1 MEIVLTISA
10 YFSDFFSNLDWTQIK
25 VWLVYLS
32 IPISSGIIGWATNWM
47 ALVMTF
53 YPLEYIGIKPFGW
66 QGIIPSKAQKMATKS
81 VEMLTSKLL
90 RIEERF
96 QQLDPI
102 IIARQMQPELE
113 TLSVKVINEAME
125 AQAGTIWKNT
135 PLPIKKQIYQ
145 RAKDEIPKVVVD
157 IMAEV
162 NGQID
167 HLLDLK
173 RISIEALMAD
183 KQLVNEIFLRCG
195 EKEFK
200 FIEVS
205 GFWFGG
211 LFGLAQMILSYN
223 FPSGS
228 WYILPSCGLI
238 EGYLTNVFALKLIF
252 EPLEP
257 INILGIYKFHGLF
270 LKRQKE
276 VAREYAKVITEKILP
291 TEAMTEYLVRGPASN
306 KLALIINREVNNLVD
321 EVVEDMA
328 GASRP
333 IFTLVVGKRMD
344 IAKNIIMFHF
354 MRELPIIVKQTEE
367 YAETALNLENTLA
380 ERMGNLSFK
389 EFEEFLRPVFQ
400 EDEWILILVGAVL
413 GMVAGI
419 LQFVVM
425 WYFGLV

>member
-1 MEIVLTISA
+1 MEIVLTISN
-10 YFSDFFSNLDWTQIK
+10 YFSDFFSNLDWAQIK
-25 VWLVYLS
+25 VLLVYLS

-47 ALVMTF
+47 ALLMTF

-96 QQLDPI
+96 EQLDPTI
-102 IIARQMQPELE
+102 VARQLQPELE
-113 TLSVKVINEAME
+113 TLSVKIINEAME
-125 AQAGTIWKNT
+125 AQAGVIWKNT
-135 PLPIKKQIYQ
+135 PIPIKKQIYQ
-145 RAKDEIPKVVVD
+145 RAKDEIPNAVVD
-157 IMAEV
+157 IMSEV

-167 HLLDLK
+167 GLLDLK
-173 RISIEALMAD
+173 RIAIEALMED

-195 EKEFK
+195 DKEFK

-211 LFGLAQMILSYN
+211 LFGLAQMVLSYN

-228 WYILPSCGLI
+228 WYILPGCGLI
-238 EGYLTNVFALKLIF
+238 VGYLTNVLALKLIF

-291 TEAMTEYLVRGPASN
+291 TEAMTEYLVRGPASDR
-306 KLALIINREVNNLVD
+306 LAAIINKEVSNLVD
-321 EVVEDMA
+321 DVVEDMA

-333 IFTLVVGKRMD
+333 IFTLVAGKRMD
-344 IAKNIIMFHF
+344 IAKNILMFHF
-354 MRELPIIVKQTEE
+354 MRELPIVVKQTEE
-367 YAETALNLENTLA
+367 YAEKALNLENTLA
-380 ERMGNLSFK
+380 ERMGNLSYR
-389 EFEEFLRPVFQ
+389 EFEQFLRPVFQ

-413 GMVAGI
+413 GMFAGI

-425 WYFGLV
+425 WYFGLA

>member
-1 MEIVLTISA
+1 MEIVLTISG
-10 YFSDFFSNLDWTQIK
+10 YFSDFFSNLDWAQIK
-25 VWLVYLS
+25 VLLVYLS

-47 ALVMTF
+47 ALLMTF
-53 YPLEYIGIKPFGW
+53 YPLEYVGIKPFGW

-96 QQLDPI
+96 EQLDPI
-102 IIARQMQPELE
+102 IVARQMQPELE
-113 TLSVKVINEAME
+113 TLSVKIINEAME
-125 AQAGTIWKNT
+125 AQAGIIWKNT
-135 PLPIKKQIYQ
+135 PIPIKKQIYE
-145 RAKDEIPKVVVD
+145 RAKQEIPNAVVD
-157 IMAEV
+157 IMLEV
-162 NGQID
+162 NGEID
-167 HLLDLK
+167 KLLDLK
-173 RISIEALMAD
+173 RIAIETLMAD

-211 LFGLAQMILSYN
+211 IFGLAQMVLSYN
-223 FPSGS
+223 FSSGS
-228 WYILPSCGLI
+228 WFILPGCGLI
-238 EGYLTNVFALKLIF
+238 VGYLTNVLALKLIF

-257 INILGIYKFHGLF
+257 INILGIYKFQGLF

-291 TEAMTEYLVRGPASN
+291 TEVMTEYLVRGPASD
-306 KLALIINREVNNLVD
+306 KLAVIINKEVSNLVD
-321 EVVEDMA
+321 DVVEDIA

-333 IFTLVVGKRMD
+333 IFTLVAGKRMD

-354 MRELPIIVKQTEE
+354 MRELPIVVKQTEE
-367 YAETALNLENTLA
+367 YAGEALNIENTLA

-389 EFEEFLRPVFQ
+389 EFEGFLRPVFQ
-400 EDEWILILVGAVL
+400 EDEWILILVGAIL
-413 GMVAGI
+413 GMFAGI

-425 WYFGLV
+425 LYFGLV

>member
-1 MEIVLTISA
+1 MEIVLTISD
-10 YFSDFFSNLDWTQIK
+10 YFSDFFSNLDWAQIK
-25 VWLVYLS
+25 VWLIYLS

-102 IIARQMQPELE
+102 IVARQMQPELE

-125 AQAGTIWKNT
+125 AQAGAIWKNT
-135 PLPIKKQIYQ
+135 PIPIKKQIYQ
-145 RAKDEIPKVVVD
+145 RAKDEIPNAVVD
-157 IMAEV
+157 IMVEV
-162 NGQID
+162 NGQINQ
-167 HLLDLK
+167 LLDLK
-173 RISIEALMAD
+173 RIAIEALMAD

-211 LFGLAQMILSYN
+211 LFGLVQMVISYN

-228 WYILPSCGLI
+228 WFILPGCGLI
-238 EGYLTNVFALKLIF
+238 VGYLTNVLALRLIF

-276 VAREYAKVITEKILP
+276 VAKEYAKVITEKILP
-291 TEAMTEYLVRGPASN
+291 TDAMTEYLVRGPASN
-306 KLALIINREVNNLVD
+306 KLAAIINKEVSNLVD
-321 EVVEDMA
+321 DVVEDMA

-333 IFTLVVGKRMD
+333 IFTLVAGKRMD

-354 MRELPIIVKQTEE
+354 MRELPIVVKQVEE
-367 YAETALNLENTLA
+367 YAETALNIENTLA
-380 ERMGNLSFK
+380 QRMGNLSFK
-389 EFEEFLRPVFQ
+389 EFEQFLRPVFQ

-413 GMVAGI
+413 GMCAGI
-419 LQFVVM
+419 LQFIVM

>member
-1 MEIVLTISA
+1 MEIVSAISD
-10 YFSDFFSNLDWTQIK
+10 YFSDYFSTLDWAQIK
-25 VWLVYLS
+25 VLLVYLS

-47 ALVMTF
+47 ALLMTF

-96 QQLDPI
+96 EQLDPL
-102 IIARQMQPELE
+102 IIARQMRPELE
-113 TLSVKVINEAME
+113 TLSVKIINEAME
-125 AQAGTIWKNT
+125 AQAGIIWENT
-135 PLPIKKQIYQ
+135 PIPIKKQIYQ
-145 RAKDEIPKVVVD
+145 RAKDEIPNAVVD
-157 IMAEV
+157 IMVEL
-162 NGQID
+162 NGQVD
-167 HLLDLK
+167 KLLDLK
-173 RISIEALMAD
+173 RISIETLMAD

-195 EKEFK
+195 AKEFK

-211 LFGLAQMILSYN
+211 LFGLAQMVLSYN

-228 WYILPSCGLI
+228 WFILPGCGLVV
-238 EGYLTNVFALKLIF
+238 GYLTNVLALKLIF

-257 INILGIYKFHGLF
+257 INILGVYKFQGLF

-291 TEAMTEYLVRGPASN
+291 TEVMTEYLVRGPASD
-306 KLALIINREVNNLVD
+306 KLALIISREVNNLVD

-333 IFTLVVGKRMD
+333 IFTLLAGKRMD

-354 MRELPIIVKQTEE
+354 MRELPIVVKQTEE
-367 YAETALNLENTLA
+367 YANEALDLENTLA

-389 EFEEFLRPVFQ
+389 EFEGFLRPVFQ

-413 GMVAGI
+413 GMLAGV

-425 WYFGLV
+425 WYFGLA

>member
-10 YFSDFFSNLDWTQIK
+10 FFSDFFSNLDWAQIK
-25 VWLVYLS
+25 VLLVYLS

-47 ALVMTF
+47 ALLMTF

-102 IIARQMQPELE
+102 IVARQMQPELE
-113 TLSVKVINEAME
+113 TLSVKIINEAME
-125 AQAGTIWKNT
+125 AQAGVIWKNT
-135 PLPIKKQIYQ
+135 PIPIKKQIYE
-145 RAKDEIPKVVVD
+145 RAKQEIPNAVVD
-157 IMAEV
+157 IMLEV

-167 HLLDLK
+167 KLLDLK
-173 RISIEALMAD
+173 RIAIETLMAD

-211 LFGLAQMILSYN
+211 LFGLAQMVLSYN
-223 FPSGS
+223 FSSGS
-228 WYILPSCGLI
+228 WFILPGCGLI
-238 EGYLTNVFALKLIF
+238 VGYLTNVLALKLIF

-257 INILGIYKFHGLF
+257 INILGIYKFQGLF

-291 TEAMTEYLVRGPASN
+291 TEVMTEYLVRGPASDR
-306 KLALIINREVNNLVD
+306 LAIIINKEVSNLVD
-321 EVVEDMA
+321 NVVEDMA

-333 IFTLVVGKRMD
+333 IFTLVAGKRMD
-344 IAKNIIMFHF
+344 IAKNIVMFHF
-354 MRELPIIVKQTEE
+354 MRELPIVVKQTEE
-367 YAETALNLENTLA
+367 YAEEALNLENTLA

-413 GMVAGI
+413 GMFAGI

>member
-1 MEIVLTISA
+1 MEIVLTISN

-47 ALVMTF
+47 ALLMTF

-96 QQLDPI
+96 EQLDPI
-102 IIARQMQPELE
+102 IVARQMQSELE
-113 TLSVKVINEAME
+113 ILSIKIIDEAME
-125 AQAGTIWKNT
+125 AQTGVIWENT
-135 PLPIKKQIYQ
+135 PMPIKKQIYE
-145 RAKDEIPKVVVD
+145 RAKQEMPNAVANVMVEIN
-157 IMAEV
+157 E
-162 NGQID
+162 QID
-167 HLLDLK
+167 SLLDLK

-211 LFGLAQMILSYN
+211 IFGLAQMILSYN

-228 WYILPSCGLI
+228 WFILPGCGLI
-238 EGYLTNVFALKLIF
+238 VGYLTNVLALKLIF

-257 INILGIYKFHGLF
+257 INILGVYKFQGLF

-276 VAREYAKVITEKILP
+276 VAREYAKVVTQKILP
-291 TEAMTEYLVRGPASN
+291 TEAMTEYLVRGPAAS

-321 EVVEDMA
+321 NVVEDMA

-333 IFTLVVGKRMD
+333 IFTLVAGKRME
-344 IAKNIIMFHF
+344 IAKNIVMFHF
-354 MRELPIIVKQTEE
+354 MRELPIVVKQTEE
-367 YAETALNLENTLA
+367 YAETALDLENTLA
-380 ERMGNLSFK
+380 ERMGDLSFR

-400 EDEWILILVGAVL
+400 EDEWILILVGAIL
-413 GMVAGI
+413 GMCAGI
-419 LQFVVM
+419 LQFVIM
-425 WYFGLV
+425 WYFGLA

>member
-1 MEIVLTISA
+1 MEIVLTISS
-10 YFSDFFSNLDWTQIK
+10 YFSDFFSNLDWAQIK
-25 VWLVYLS
+25 VLLVYLS

-47 ALVMTF
+47 ALLMTF
-53 YPLEYIGIKPFGW
+53 YPIEYIGIKPFGW

-96 QQLDPI
+96 EQLDPVI
-102 IIARQMQPELE
+102 VARYMQPELE

-125 AQAGTIWKNT
+125 AQAGIIWKNT
-135 PLPIKKQIYQ
+135 PIPIKKQIYE
-145 RAKDEIPKVVVD
+145 RAKQEIPNAVVD
-157 IMAEV
+157 IMVEV

-167 HLLDLK
+167 KMLDLK
-173 RISIEALMAD
+173 RIAIATLMAD
-183 KQLVNEIFLRCG
+183 KRLVNEIFLRCG
-195 EKEFK
+195 DKEFK

-211 LFGLAQMILSYN
+211 IFGLAQMVLSYN
-223 FPSGS
+223 FPTGS
-228 WYILPSCGLI
+228 WFILPGCGLI
-238 EGYLTNVFALKLIF
+238 VGYLTNVLALKLIF

-257 INILGIYKFHGLF
+257 INILGIYKFQGLF

-276 VAREYAKVITEKILP
+276 VAREYAKVIVEKILP
-291 TEAMTEYLVRGPASN
+291 TEVMTEYLVRGPAAN
-306 KLALIINREVNNLVD
+306 KLALIINKEVSNLVD
-321 EVVEDMA
+321 DVVEDMA

-333 IFTLVVGKRMD
+333 IFTLVAGKRMD

-354 MRELPIIVKQTEE
+354 MRELPIVVKQTEE
-367 YAETALNLENTLA
+367 YAEVALNIENTLA

-413 GMVAGI
+413 GMFAGI

>member
-1 MEIVLTISA
+1 MEIVSTISD
-10 YFSDFFSNLDWTQIK
+10 YFSDYFSNLDWEQIK
-25 VWLVYLS
+25 VLLVYLS

-47 ALVMTF
+47 ALLMTF
-53 YPLEYIGIKPFGW
+53 YPIEYIGIKPFGW

-96 QQLDPI
+96 EQLDPFI
-102 IIARQMQPELE
+102 VARQMRPELE
-113 TLSVKVINEAME
+113 TLSVKIINEAME
-125 AQAGTIWKNT
+125 AQAGVIWSNT
-135 PLPIKKQIYQ
+135 PIPIKKQIYQ
-145 RAKDEIPKVVVD
+145 RAKDEIPNAVVD
-157 IMAEV
+157 IMVEL

-167 HLLDLK
+167 KLLDLK
-173 RISIEALMAD
+173 RIAIQTLMAD
-183 KQLVNEIFLRCG
+183 KKLVNEIFLRCG
-195 EKEFK
+195 AKEFK

-211 LFGLAQMILSYN
+211 LFGLGQMVLSYI

-228 WYILPSCGLI
+228 WFILPSCGLVV
-238 EGYLTNVFALKLIF
+238 GYLTNVLALKLIF

-257 INILGIYKFHGLF
+257 VNILGVYKFQGLF

-291 TEAMTEYLVRGPASN
+291 TEVMTEYLVRGPASD
-306 KLALIINREVNNLVD
+306 KLAVIINREVNNLVD

-333 IFTLVVGKRMD
+333 IFTLVAGKRMD

-354 MRELPIIVKQTEE
+354 MRELPIVVKQAED
-367 YAETALNLENTLA
+367 YAEEALNLENTLA
-380 ERMGNLSFK
+380 ERMGSLSYK
-389 EFEEFLRPVFQ
+389 EFEGFLRPVFQ
-400 EDEWILILVGAVL
+400 EDEWILILVGAIL
-413 GMVAGI
+413 GMFAGI

-425 WYFGLV
+425 WYFGLA

>member
-1 MEIVLTISA
+1 MEIVLTISS
-10 YFSDFFSNLDWTQIK
+10 YFSDFFSNLDWAQIK
-25 VWLVYLS
+25 VLLVYLS

-47 ALVMTF
+47 ALLMTF
-53 YPLEYIGIKPFGW
+53 YPLEYVGIKPFGW

-96 QQLDPI
+96 QQLDPV
-102 IIARQMQPELE
+102 IIARQMRPELE
-113 TLSVKVINEAME
+113 TLSVKIIDEAME
-125 AQAGTIWKNT
+125 AQAGIMWKNT
-135 PLPIKKQIYQ
+135 PIPIKKQIYQ
-145 RAKDEIPKVVVD
+145 RSKDEIPNAVID
-157 IMAEV
+157 IMLEL

-167 HLLDLK
+167 KLIDLK
-173 RISIEALMAD
+173 RIAIETLMAD
-183 KQLVNEIFLRCG
+183 KRLVNEIFLRCG

-211 LFGLAQMILSYN
+211 LFGLVQMVLSYTI
-223 FPSGS
+223 PSGS
-228 WYILPSCGLI
+228 WYILPGCGLI
-238 EGYLTNVFALKLIF
+238 VGYLTNVLALKLIF

-257 INILGIYKFHGLF
+257 INILGIYKFQGLF

-276 VAREYAKVITEKILP
+276 VAKEYAKVITEKILP
-291 TEAMTEYLVRGPASN
+291 TEVMTEYLVRGPAAH
-306 KLALIINREVNNLVD
+306 KLALIINKEVSNLVD

-328 GASRP
+328 GSSRP
-333 IFTLVVGKRMD
+333 IFTLIAGKRMD
-344 IAKNIIMFHF
+344 IAKNIIMFHL
-354 MRELPIIVKQTEE
+354 MRELPLVIKQTET
-367 YAETALNLENTLA
+367 YAERTLNIENTLA

-400 EDEWILILVGAVL
+400 EDEWILILVGAIL
-413 GMVAGI
+413 GMFAGI
-419 LQFVVM
+419 LQFIVM

>member
-10 YFSDFFSNLDWTQIK
+10 FFSDFFSNLDWAQIK
-25 VWLVYLS
+25 VLLVYLS

-47 ALVMTF
+47 ALLMTF

-102 IIARQMQPELE
+102 IVARQMQPELE
-113 TLSVKVINEAME
+113 TLSVKIINEAME
-125 AQAGTIWKNT
+125 AQAGVIWKNT
-135 PLPIKKQIYQ
+135 PIPIKKQIYE
-145 RAKDEIPKVVVD
+145 RAKQEIPNAVAD
-157 IMAEV
+157 IMLEV

-167 HLLDLK
+167 KLLDLK
-173 RISIEALMAD
+173 RIAIETLMAD

-211 LFGLAQMILSYN
+211 LFGLAQMVLSYN
-223 FPSGS
+223 FSSGS
-228 WYILPSCGLI
+228 WFILPGCGLI
-238 EGYLTNVFALKLIF
+238 VGYLTNVLALKLIF

-257 INILGIYKFHGLF
+257 INILGIYKFQGLF

-291 TEAMTEYLVRGPASN
+291 TEVMTEYLVRGPASDR
-306 KLALIINREVNNLVD
+306 LAIIINKEVSNLVD
-321 EVVEDMA
+321 NVVEDMA

-333 IFTLVVGKRMD
+333 IFTLVAGRRMD
-344 IAKNIIMFHF
+344 IAKNIVMFHF
-354 MRELPIIVKQTEE
+354 MRELPIVVKQTEE
-367 YAETALNLENTLA
+367 YAEEALNLENTLA

-413 GMVAGI
+413 GMFAGI

>member
-1 MEIVLTISA
+1 M
-10 YFSDFFSNLDWTQIK
+10 
-25 VWLVYLS
+25 VYLS

-47 ALVMTF
+47 ALLMTF

-96 QQLDPI
+96 AQLDPV

-113 TLSVKVINEAME
+113 TLSIKVINEAME
-125 AQAGTIWKNT
+125 AQAGIIWKNT
-135 PLPIKKQIYQ
+135 PTPIKKQIYQ
-145 RAKDEIPKVVVD
+145 RAKDEIPNAVID
-157 IMAEV
+157 IILEV

-167 HLLDLK
+167 KLIDLK
-173 RISIEALMAD
+173 RIAIETLMAD

-223 FPSGS
+223 YPSGS
-228 WYILPSCGLI
+228 WFILPTCGLI
-238 EGYLTNVFALKLIF
+238 VGYLTNVLALKLIF

-257 INILGIYKFHGLF
+257 ISILGIYKFQGLF

-276 VAREYAKVITEKILP
+276 VAKEYAQVVVEKILP
-291 TEAMTEYLVRGPASN
+291 TKVMTEYLVRGPASDR
-306 KLALIINREVNNLVD
+306 LALIINKEVNNLVE

-328 GASRP
+328 GASHP
-333 IFTLVVGKRMD
+333 IFTLVAAKRMD

-354 MRELPIIVKQTEE
+354 MKELPIVVKQVEE
-367 YAETALNLENTLA
+367 YAETALNIENTLA

-413 GMVAGI
+413 GMFAGI

>member
-238 EGYLTNVFALKLIF
+238 VGYLTNVLALKLIF

>member
-1 MEIVLTISA
+1 MEIVLTISD
-10 YFSDFFSNLDWTQIK
+10 YFSDFFTNLDWAQIK
-25 VWLVYLS
+25 VLLVYLS

-47 ALVMTF
+47 ALIMTF

-66 QGIIPSKAQKMATKS
+66 QGIIPSKAQKMATRS

-96 QQLDPI
+96 EQLDPI
-102 IIARQMQPELE
+102 IIARQIQPELE
-113 TLSVKVINEAME
+113 TLSVKIINEAME
-125 AQAGTIWKNT
+125 AQAGVLWKNT
-135 PLPIKKQIYQ
+135 PIPLKKQIYQ
-145 RAKDEIPKVVVD
+145 RAKDEIPNAVVD
-157 IMAEV
+157 IMKEI

-167 HLLDLK
+167 KLIDLK
-173 RISIEALMAD
+173 RIAIETLMAD

-195 EKEFK
+195 DKEFK

-211 LFGLAQMILSYN
+211 LFGIVQMVVSYM
-223 FPSGS
+223 FPSES
-228 WYILPSCGLI
+228 WFILPFFGLVV
-238 EGYLTNVFALKLIF
+238 GYLTNVLALKLIF

-291 TEAMTEYLVRGPASN
+291 TQVITEYLVRGPASN
-306 KLALIINREVNNLVD
+306 RLAAIINKEVSNLVD
-321 EVVEDMA
+321 DVVEDMA

-333 IFTLVVGKRMD
+333 IFTLVAGKRMD
-344 IAKNIIMFHF
+344 IAKNILMFHF
-354 MRELPIIVKQTEE
+354 MRELPIVVKQTEE
-367 YAETALNLENTLA
+367 YAEKALNIENTLA
-380 ERMGNLSFK
+380 ERMGNLSYK
-389 EFEEFLRPVFQ
+389 EFEVFLRPVFQ
-400 EDEWILILVGAVL
+400 EDEWILVLVGAIL
-413 GMVAGI
+413 GLLAGI

-425 WYFGLV
+425 WYFGLT